1 MRLTDDISLVGGG
14 NTGFNIS
21 APHDCHIYLINGGNG
36 ELALVD
42 AGMGGTYG
50 ETDRIIEEIR
60 RDGYDADRITSLILT
75 HYHADHAGGTWDW
88 GTRFPNLH
96 VVGSPLTATVMQ
108 SGDETA
114 ISLPEARAGGMYP
127 KDYVLNSWNCK
138 PELIDSHT
146 FRFGRLRITPFD
158 TPGHCDGHISL
169 LVEGGELRYF
179 LGGDLVFWGGTIV
192 AQNIHDCSIQKY
204 QASVARVAN
213 EVEFDALLP
222 GHFTISMRDGK
233 RHVMKA
239 HEVFSRLGMPRNA
252 V

>member
-1 MRLTDDISLVGGG
+1 MRLTNDISLVGGG

-21 APHDCHIYLINGGNG
+21 APLDCHIYLINGGNG

-42 AGMGGTYG
+42 AGMGGNYG
-50 ETDRIIEEIR
+50 ETDRIIDQIQ
-60 RDGYDADRITSLILT
+60 RDGYDIDRLTTLYLT

-88 GTRFPNLH
+88 GNRMANLR

-108 SGDETA
+108 TADEAA
-114 ISLPEARAGGMYP
+114 ISLPEARDGGMYP
-127 KDYVLNSWNCK
+127 QDYVLNAWPCD
-138 PELIDSHT
+138 PDLVDSRS
-146 FRFGRLRITPFD
+146 FAFGNLHITPFE
-158 TPGHCDGHISL
+158 TPGHCDGHVSL
-169 LVEGGELRYF
+169 LIEGGELRYF
-179 LGGDLVFWGGTIV
+179 IGGDLVFWGGTIV

-204 QASVARVAN
+204 QASVARIAN

-222 GHFTISMRDGK
+222 GHFNLSLRDGK
-233 RHVMKA
+233 RHVVKA

>member
-1 MRLTDDISLVGGG
+1 MRLTDDISIVGGG

-42 AGMGGTYG
+42 AGMGGKYG
-50 ETDRIIEEIR
+50 ETDRIIDHIR
-60 RDGYDADRITSLILT
+60 RDGYDLDRVTTLILT
-75 HYHADHAGGTWDW
+75 HYHADHAGGTWEW
-88 GTRFPNLH
+88 GERLPNLR
-96 VVGSPLTATVMQ
+96 VVGSPLTARVMQ
-108 SGDETA
+108 TADEHA

-127 KDYVLNSWNCK
+127 MDYVLNAWHCE
-138 PELIDSHT
+138 PDLIDSRP
-146 FRFGRLRITPFD
+146 FEFGNLVITPFD
-158 TPGHCDGHISL
+158 TPGHCDGHLSL
-169 LVEGGELRYF
+169 LIEGGELRY
-179 LGGDLVFWGGTIV
+179 LIGGDLVFWGGTIV

-204 QASVARVAN
+204 QESVARITN
-213 EVEFDALLP
+213 EVEFDSLLP

-233 RHVMKA
+233 RHLEKA

>member
-1 MRLTDDISLVGGG
+1 MRLTNDISIVGGG

-21 APHDCHIYLINGGNG
+21 APLDCHIYLINSGSG

-50 ETDRIIEEIR
+50 ETDRIIDQIQ
-60 RDGYDADRITSLILT
+60 RDGYEIDRISTLFLT

-88 GTRFPNLH
+88 GTRLPNLR
-96 VVGSPLTATVMQ
+96 VVGSPLTAKVMETA
-108 SGDETA
+108 DEAA

-127 KDYVLNSWNCK
+127 QDYTLNAWKCD
-138 PELIDSHT
+138 PGLIDS
-146 FRFGRLRITPFD
+146 RVIKFGRLNITPFD

-192 AQNIHDCSIQKY
+192 AQNIHDCSIQNY
-204 QASVARVAN
+204 QASVARITR
-213 EVEFDALLP
+213 EVEFDSLLP
-222 GHFTISMRDGK
+222 GHFTISLRDGK
-233 RHVMKA
+233 RHLSKA